1 MTRLKRF
8 EEFRFVGARDT
19 MTVYDTD
26 DDEQADVIRER
37 VVSDDLMNRKL
48 LQTFGPDTLLEA
60 ENRSFQ
66 PVDQP
71 IGSA

>member
-26 DDEQADVIRER
+26 DADQAEVIRAR
-37 VVSDDLMNRKL
+37 VEADNLMSRNL

-60 ENRSFQ
+60 ENRSFR
-66 PVDQP
+66 PV
-71 IGSA
+71 

>member
-8 EEFRFVGARDT
+8 EEYRFVGARDT

-26 DDEQADVIRER
+26 DADQVEAIRIRIE
-37 VVSDDLMNRKL
+37 SEDLLNRKL

-60 ENRSFQ
+60 RNRSFS
-66 PVDQP
+66 P
-71 IGSA
+71 AT

>member
-26 DDEQADVIRER
+26 DADQAEVVRAR
-37 VVSDDLMNRKL
+37 VEADNLMSRNL

-66 PVDQP
+66 PV
-71 IGSA
+71 

>member
-26 DDEQADVIRER
+26 DDEQAEVVRAR
-37 VVSDDLMNRKL
+37 VEADNLMSRNL

-66 PVDQP
+66 PV
-71 IGSA
+71 

>member
-19 MTVYDTD
+19 MTVYETD

-37 VVSDDLMNRKL
+37 VASDDLTNRKL

-60 ENRSFQ
+60 ENRSFR
-66 PVDQP
+66 PV
-71 IGSA
+71 

>member
-26 DDEQADVIRER
+26 DADQAELIRAR
-37 VVSDDLMNRKL
+37 VEADNLMTRNL

-60 ENRSFQ
+60 RNRSFS
-66 PVDQP
+66 P
-71 IGSA
+71 A

>member
-37 VVSDDLMNRKL
+37 VASDDLMNRKL

-66 PVDQP
+66 PV
-71 IGSA
+71 

>member
-1 MTRLKRF
+1 MSRLKRF

-26 DDEQADVIRER
+26 DAEQSEVIRGR
-37 VVSDDLMNRKL
+37 VEAEDLMNRKL

-60 ENRSFQ
+60 QNRSFS
-66 PVDQP
+66 PV
-71 IGSA
+71 